1 MNKITVE
8 QVEACISNGTTI
20 ITNSRLLLRNLF
32 QLEYQ
37 NVNRNAYVTGIGD
50 FLRGAYSVWQICKV
64 LNVKYELYLHNHP
77 MGKYFIA
84 QDKNREIAK
93 LSVPAFLT
101 VTYPDVRRTFISFV
115 ISHLSSESIN
125 VGANFFPVE
134 SVSIPEEYRNFV
146 RQYLQPVP
154 SLLQSYLNKGG
165 LAMSQYA
172 VIHVRAGD
180 PINGPVDSNLLDKVR
195 KVIDRVVIPHVA
207 PTRSYI
213 ISDRLAL
220 RDILSQTYGFRTLAV
235 NTICHSTNS
244 AVETDSLALEGTL
257 IDMLLL
263 THAKA
268 VYSFSNSIQFWGTGF
283 SHRVAQLYNIPIC
296 IGSF

>member
-125 VGANFFPVE
+125 IGANFFPIE
-134 SVSIPEEYRNFV
+134 SVGAQCCLHGVGQSAIQRANAFT
-146 RQYLQPVP
+146 
-154 SLLQSYLNKGG
+154 SAALQSESSLSNNR
-165 LAMSQYA
+165 LRAF
-172 VIHVRAGD
+172 VIAC
-180 PINGPVDSNLLDKVR
+180 
-195 KVIDRVVIPHVA
+195 
-207 PTRSYI
+207 
-213 ISDRLAL
+213 
-220 RDILSQTYGFRTLAV
+220 TLPA
-235 NTICHSTNS
+235 TNS
-244 AVETDSLALEGTL
+244 
-257 IDMLLL
+257 
-263 THAKA
+263 
-268 VYSFSNSIQFWGTGF
+268 
-283 SHRVAQLYNIPIC
+283 R
-296 IGSF
+296 